1 MTLYAMTDEMKALYS
16 MPIESAE
23 DAAAF
28 DALMKETAG
37 SIEDKARGIC
47 CLIAQLKGDNEML
60 AKEADRLECMAV
72 SAKNKADRLKEYLRF
87 QMESIGYGENG
98 KDKMDL
104 GIFKLGWQNTPPAL
118 KIINEDAIG
127 MQWLIVQPA
136 KIDNAGIK
144 AAIKAGQVVEG
155 AELVTGRTMVIR

>member
-1 MTLYAMTDEMKALYS
+1 MTLYEMTYGMKALYS
-16 MPIESAE
+16 MPIETEE
-23 DAAAF
+23 DCAAF
-28 DALMKETAG
+28 DALVAEMSGT
-37 SIEDKARGIC
+37 IEDKARGYC
-47 CLIAQLKGDNEML
+47 CLIADLKGDAGKLDAEI
-60 AKEADRLECMAV
+60 ERLTAMKRATL
-72 SAKNKADRLKEYLRF
+72 NKADRIKDRMRYLL
-87 QMESIGYGENG
+87 ESIGYGENG

-104 GIFKLGWQNTPPAL
+104 GIFELGWQNTPPAL
-118 KIINEDAIG
+118 KITNEDAIG